1 MTQPEGKV
9 VSQMLFGGILLGLSV
24 LLIIPSSIGIAE
36 YNNRLKPVVMT
47 PKDHD
52 KEKQLKA
59 YEGVQIFILVV
70 ALIALMISIYLM
82 ATSSKGKMYIEAT
95 KKLLKSKNTS
105 PVAAAVPGP
114 AAVSLGGAGRRQLS
128 EFRLH

>member
-1 MTQPEGKV
+1 M
-9 VSQMLFGGILLGLSV
+9 LGLSV

-36 YNNRLKPVVMT
+36 YNNRVQPAIMT

-59 YEGVQIFILVV
+59 YEGVQIFILVIALV
-70 ALIALMISIYLM
+70 GLLIAVYLM
-82 ATSSKGKMYIEAT
+82 ATSRQGKQYIEAT
-95 KKLLKSKNTS
+95 KKLLKKTPTMGAGPARVLS
-105 PVAAAVPGP
+105 PVPAPAPAAGP
-114 AAVSLGGAGRRQLS
+114 AAVSLGGAGRRHLS